1 MRRILGR
8 HLLLILLFLPFDS
21 VFGQN
26 WGDVTGTVRDTT
38 GTPVYGVTVIVDTT
52 NFGTSTGEA
61 GTFSLRVPAGSY
73 TLRFSAIGFET
84 QRRSIVVDRNETA
97 HVDLVLRESAHEMDV
112 ITIEEDRPEV
122 AAGVFEVDPEDVQDI
137 PSPLR
142 DPLRAL
148 KLMPGVAANNELS
161 NQFSVRGGGYNEN
174 LLFLEGFEI
183 FLPFRPRQGEQEG
196 LSLLNADLA
205 DRIVFY
211 TGGFPARYG
220 GKLSS
225 ALDVDYTKPSDQPL
239 RGSAHASL
247 LDAGITASSSA
258 LDNRLGWIVGIRK
271 ARASNFFETQELK
284 GNYEPDFTDAQAMLD
299 IRAGS
304 GLNLTLIGVV
314 ADHEFRLDPNSR
326 RTFFGTLS
334 QDPTIAPSNIKSFW
348 TTFDPDNEEADGYRT
363 AFAGARVTKTTR
375 SGLSIAHDVSFFDT
389 EETERY
395 SLDGT
400 AVLFQVDP
408 GGNNPDSGEGQF
420 PIGSSRTEDRA
431 DNEIGVRM
439 LTGQGRWRFA
449 LDSNA
454 ERRKHSLELGYSWRS
469 MEFRDRLFEKSVV
482 IGPNLEGDIVRI
494 VSDSLEGVAT
504 FHESQL
510 GGYIQDEL
518 NLVPA
523 WGGRLTIT
531 GGLRADYFTFND
543 QFTVSPRLSARYRRD
558 DRTSYLGSWGIY
570 YQTPGYRE
578 LRGRPEPGQ
587 TLLSALNRDL
597 KSQRSNQV
605 VLGVE
610 RFIPARRLI
619 LRAEAYFKDI
629 RNVISYDIENV
640 RVQYSGENDSRA
652 RAYGVDVQLRGEFVP
667 GLESWANY
675 SFLVAR
681 EEFEDDFENEFN
693 SGRVARPTDQRHT
706 VSIFVQDYIPGD
718 KSWKLHLRTLFGSGL
733 PYTPPVPGEQV
744 GNIVTQVPGP
754 RLSARYPRYF
764 RFDVGATKQL
774 VVFDRGLSRPVTL
787 ELTGELLNVFNM
799 INTVSYSW
807 VPDASGIW
815 NRIPTRLTPRTVNV
829 RLRLEF

>member
-1 MRRILGR
+1 MRRIPVK
-8 HLLLILLFLPFDS
+8 HLLLILLFLP
-21 VFGQN
+21 VGQVLGQN
-26 WGDVTGTVRDTT
+26 WGNVSGLVTDTT
-38 GTPVYGVTVIVDTT
+38 GSAVYGVTVIVDST
-52 NFGTSTGEA
+52 NFGTSTGEN
-61 GTFSLRVPAGSY
+61 GFYSLRLPAGRY
-73 TLRFSAIGFET
+73 TLQFSAIGFET
-84 QRRSIVVDRNETA
+84 RRRPVSITRNGVSRVDI
-97 HVDLVLRESAHEMDV
+97 VLRESAHQMDV
-112 ITIEEDRPEV
+112 ITVEGDRPEV
-122 AAGVFEVDPEDVQDI
+122 AAGVFQIDPENVQDI

-148 KLMPGVAANNELS
+148 KLMPGVASNNELS

-196 LSLLNADLA
+196 LSLLNPDLA
-205 DRIVFY
+205 DQIVFY

-225 ALDVDYTKPSDQPL
+225 ALDVTYSKPSRQPL
-239 RGSAHASL
+239 QGSAHASL
-247 LDAGITASSSA
+247 LDAGLTASSSA
-258 LDNRLGWIVGIRK
+258 FDNRLGWALGVRK

-284 GNYEPDFTDAQAMLD
+284 GNYEPDYTDVQALLD
-299 IRAGS
+299 VRAGA
-304 GLNLTLIGVV
+304 GFDLTLIGIV
-314 ADHEFRLDPNSR
+314 ADHEFKLDPNSR

-348 TTFDPDNEEADGYRT
+348 TTFDPDNEEIDGYRT
-363 AFAGARVTKTTR
+363 TFAGARITKTTDR
-375 SGLSIAHDVSFFDT
+375 GLSISHDFSYFDT

-395 SLDGT
+395 NLDGT

-408 GGNNPDSGEGQF
+408 GSDDPDSGEGQF

-431 DNEIGVRM
+431 DNEVGVRM
-439 LTGQGRWRFA
+439 FTGQGLWRFPLGTNVSSSA
-449 LDSNA
+449 
-454 ERRKHSLELGYSWRS
+454 HSIEFGYFWRS

-494 VSDSLEGVAT
+494 VADSLEDNAT
-504 FHESQL
+504 FSESQA
-510 GGYIQDEL
+510 GAYMQDEL
-518 NLVPA
+518 NLFPV
-523 WGGRLTIT
+523 WGGKLTLT
-531 GGLRADYFTFND
+531 AGLRADYFSFNED
-543 QFTVSPRLSARYRRD
+543 LTLSPRLSIRYQDD
-558 DRTSYLGSWGIY
+558 DRTRYMASWGIY
-570 YQTPGYRE
+570 YQAPGYRE
-578 LRGRPEPGQ
+578 LRGRPEPGE
-587 TLLSALNRDL
+587 TILGALNRDL
-597 KSQRSNQV
+597 KSQRANQV
-605 VLGVE
+605 VLGFE
-610 RFIPARRLI
+610 RFMPSRRLI

-640 RVQYSGENDSRA
+640 RVRYSGNNDARA
-652 RAYGVDVQLRGEFVP
+652 QAYGVDVQLRGEFVP

-675 SFLVAR
+675 SFLIAR
-681 EEFEDDFENEFN
+681 EDFRDGFETEFN
-693 SGRVARPTDQRHT
+693 RGRIARPTDQRHT
-706 VSIFVQDYIPGD
+706 VSLFVQDYIPGD
-718 KSWKLHLRTLFGSGL
+718 KTWKLHLRTLFGSGL

-744 GNIVTQVPGP
+744 GNIVTQLPGP

-774 VVFDRGLSRPVTL
+774 LVFERGLSRPVTL